1 MANELS
7 IDFGFRYS
15 KNSNQIHI
23 PTTNFSID
31 VGSTLYL
38 GVTQEIGTLY
48 EALYNTGLASGGA
61 AYFFNNDPTNFVEI
75 GLEVSAAFQPLI
87 RIPPQKFA
95 FLPRLS
101 TTALFARA
109 NTAAVNLSYLIFQP

>member
-7 IDFGFRYS
+7 IDFGLRYS
-15 KNSNQIHI
+15 KNSNQVQI
-23 PTTNFSID
+23 PTTNFTID

-38 GVTQEIGTLY
+38 GVTQDIGTTY
-48 EALYNTGLASGGA
+48 EALYNTGLSSGGA
-61 AYFFNNDPTNFVEI
+61 AYFFNNDPTNYVEI
-75 GLEVSAAFQPLI
+75 GLEVSAVFHPLI

-101 TTALFARA
+101 TVALFARA
-109 NTAAVNLSYLIFQP
+109 NTAAVNLSYFIFQP

>member
-1 MANELS
+1 MADELQV
-7 IDFGFRYS
+7 DFGMRYV
-15 KNSNQIHI
+15 KNGNQVSV
-23 PTTNFSID
+23 PNKTLEID

-38 GVTQEIGTLY
+38 GVTQDIGTTY
-48 EALYNTGLASGGA
+48 EALYVTGLSTGGA
-61 AYFFNNDPTNFVEI
+61 AYFYNNDPTNYVDI

-87 RIPPQKFA
+87 RIPPQTFA

-109 NTAAVNLSYLIFQP
+109 NTAAVNLSYFIFQQ